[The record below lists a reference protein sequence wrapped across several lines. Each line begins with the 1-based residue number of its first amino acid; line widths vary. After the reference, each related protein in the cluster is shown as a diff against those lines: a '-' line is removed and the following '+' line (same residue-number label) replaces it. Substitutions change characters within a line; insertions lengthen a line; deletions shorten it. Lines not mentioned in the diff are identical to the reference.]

1 MALKIEECN
10 DTDMDRAFEIISS
23 AFGHEH
29 PFMESVFPLHATP
42 QGRRLGGQRMLAN
55 KKADPNTTLL
65 KVVDTSTG
73 EVVAQAKWNIYDG
86 SIPDEFELDGD
97 FWESKNEKEY
107 AQHMFR
113 EYLVPRRKAIRDLG
127 GRLVGK
133 LPVCLCYLGK
143 YSRFIG

>member
-10 DTDMDRAFEIISS
+10 DTDMDRTFEIISS

-29 PFMESVFPLHATP
+29 PNIESIFPLQAAP
-42 QGRRLGGQRMLAN
+42 QGRRFGGQRMLAS
-55 KKADPNTTLL
+55 KKADPNATFL
-65 KVVDTSTG
+65 KVVDTSTC
-73 EVVAQAKWNIYDG
+73 EMVAQAKWNIYDG
-86 SIPDEFELDGD
+86 SIPDEVELDGD

-113 EYLVPRRKAIRDLG
+113 EYLVPRRKAIKDSG

-133 LPVCLCYLGK
+133 LCIYLCHLRK
-143 YSRFIG
+143 YSRSIG